1 MALERDA
8 GPFVQLQRRY
18 TRVALDNLQSPVL
31 RHILRVWDEKRKG
44 RAYPERR
51 DLRPQDFVPY
61 LRHLSLARVI
71 DGSNDFELRII
82 GDEII
87 QAYGENFTGRTLSS
101 IAEFVGDAIVSAYH
115 AVVLE
120 GAPVLLHG
128 VFERPHNHH
137 YRREVLLVPVGVDRK
152 VEFVLSAGLMTPRD
166 GATRDDAQAA

>member
-1 MALERDA
+1 
-8 GPFVQLQRRY
+8 VQLQRRY

-44 RAYPERR
+44 RTYPARC

-71 DGSNDFELRII
+71 EGRNDFELRII

-87 QAYGENFTGRTLSS
+87 QTYGENFTGRTLSS
-101 IAEFVGDAIVSAYH
+101 IAEFVGDAVVSAYH

-120 GAPVLLHG
+120 GGPVLLHG
-128 VFERPHNHH
+128 DFERPRNHH
-137 YRREVLLVPVGVDRK
+137 FRREVLLVPVGADSK

-166 GATRDDAQAA
+166 GTVRDDVEAA